1 MLNTKRIMF
10 IFLLLVFSIGAVS
23 ATDLNDNSTTEISYS
38 DVDDGSVL
46 LSNDASNDNVEIN
59 QNNGN
64 VLRSIDERNVDS
76 WDELYDCCV
85 EGSDNFILHLNDKEF
100 VADSQITFNNNVIII
115 GSENSYF
122 TVNNPNLIPFL
133 SNGDYDITFKN
144 VNFKDSNCDMLIQLS
159 GNSKLE
165 NCTFTNI
172 TVGSNHKS
180 VVYNTNG
187 FMDITDCTFTNCTS
201 SFGVITNYNQQ
212 SVNNVRMNVENCNF
226 INNIATYAPGAINN
240 CGILNVT
247 NSKFTGNSAR
257 FWAGAIHTHCN
268 AYTRILNSEFIS
280 NTAGWNG
287 GALYSYSKLEV
298 YNSTFT
304 DNNCTT
310 NNGGGAIGAY
320 NYISTYNVTIENC
333 NFNDNNN
340 LCGDFTN
347 ESTTTLGRGG
357 AISVLNGG
365 YLNVHGSN
373 FVHNSAVI
381 GQAICAYN
389 SDYHDNET
397 IGGVPYLQVYNNTF
411 INHTKTTN
419 DTVFISSGN
428 YLFVNNTFINSPQ
441 TIGVAD
447 NTVVSTN
454 FNLLNTLCISEIKFN
469 QPIVADSDRAV
480 IENQWAMTG
489 YDAQNSKNS
498 PYVGLKEVGYVWN
511 YTIGT
516 APSGNYYASPVI
528 DENGDFYV
536 LGGDKIWAFY
546 KNGNLKWNIQA
557 YNVRGL
563 ALDSKGYLIAP
574 VKGNKLVVLN
584 ATTGTATGAN
594 IFQASSV
601 YEPMIGEDGN
611 IYVAGEYEYDGGFV
625 PIVKYYNSTHYS
637 SDGGYDYSYKSLLD
651 VSPLNS
657 APIMDKQGNI
667 WINSDKGLYC
677 VNSTSGVVLAN
688 YAGVGENKVRPLSN
702 GNVVFSYSGNPKA
715 IYALTSNGVLW
726 NTTLPDSVKSW
737 ALDNINNVLYVSTY
751 KGIYNFNQLTG
762 DISLVNSSLK
772 PNHMLVD
779 AEGVVYC
786 FTASSASSL
795 SALDKNGTLM
805 WSFGYGG
812 RITGSPAMDKDG
824 SIYFTSNDGHLYVL
838 NPAKTNPNMT
848 VEAKN
853 INVDDSSEIIAKLPS
868 NAAGNVIFTV
878 NNKNYTVAIERG
890 IAKLNIE
897 GLAFGTYDVVANFA
911 GDIRYL
917 PSENKTSFNV
927 SKWNSTVILSVNN
940 IKVGEDAVINIAV
953 PEDVTGLVTVTID
966 GKSYTVLINN
976 GKGSLTLSNLVAN
989 SYPITAKYD
998 GNYKYTEGEN
1008 STTLTVAKMPS
1019 AVNVTAN
1026 NIKFGE
1032 DAVINIAV
1040 PNVVLGVATVVVNGK
1055 SYNVAIVDEK
1065 GVLTISNL
1073 AANDYDVKAVY
1084 LGDNKYLSSENTT
1097 KFTVSKVGSFVNVAV
1112 SDIKVGDDAV
1122 INIAVPDDATGNVTV
1137 NINGKSY
1144 NVTTKYGMASIKV
1157 AGLANGTYDVKA
1169 VYLGDNKYLSS
1180 ENTTKFTVSKVSDY
1194 NMTVDIADIIKGE
1207 NATITVTVPKDGTG
1221 SVVVTI
1227 NGTDYKGSVT
1237 NGTAK
1242 VIIPGLDEGT
1252 YKVVTFYTGD
1262 AKYDSMIVNGTITVN
1277 KNTKTTLTMDDVV
1290 KYFKGAQNLTAKLV
1304 DAFGNPIANATVYF
1318 TVNGKVYAKTTDKN
1332 GTASMGIGLVP
1343 NEYKVN
1349 AVFNGTK
1356 DYDKATANATVTIKN
1371 TVFGNDTTLY
1381 FCNGTKYV
1389 AKFLDSNGKAL
1400 ANTTV
1405 KFNINGVFY
1414 TRVTDENGTASLG
1427 IRLNP
1432 KSYVITAYNPATGE
1446 ERANNITVMPT
1457 LVTKDLSMKYLD
1469 GSNFTALTLDG
1480 QGKPLANQNVSFN
1493 VNGVFYHKVTNKDG
1507 IASLGIR
1514 LMAGEYI
1521 ITSYWNDFQTGNTIK
1536 ISH

>member
-1 MLNTKRIMF
+1 MF
-10 IFLLLVFSIGAVS
+10 IFLLLIFSIGAVS

-38 DVDDGSVL
+38 DIDDESVS
-46 LSNDASNDNVEIN
+46 LSNTAPNNNVEIN
-59 QNNGN
+59 QDDGN
-64 VLRSIDERNVDS
+64 VLRSIDEMNIDS
-76 WDELYDCCV
+76 WDELYQYCV
-85 EGSDNFILHLNDKEF
+85 DGSDNFILHLNDKEF

-115 GSENSYF
+115 GSANSYF
-122 TVNNPNLIPFL
+122 TVNNPNLVPFL
-133 SNGDYDITFKN
+133 NNGDYEITFRN

-247 NSKFTGNSAR
+247 NSKFIGNSAR

-298 YNSTFT
+298 YNSNFT

-320 NYISTYNVTIENC
+320 NYVSTYNVTIENC

-340 LCGDFTN
+340 LCGNFTN

-419 DTVFISSGN
+419 DTVFISAGN
-428 YLFVNNTFINSPQ
+428 YTFVNNTFINSPQ
-441 TIGVAD
+441 TIGVND
-447 NTVVSTN
+447 NTIAYTN
-454 FNLLNTLCISEIKFN
+454 FNMLIKLYSGEIKFN
-469 QPIVADSDRAV
+469 QPIVAESNSAV
-480 IENQWAMTG
+480 IENQWAMAG
-489 YDAQNSKNS
+489 YDTQNSKNS
-498 PYVGLKEVGYVWN
+498 PYVGLKSLGYVWN

-516 APSGNYYASPVI
+516 LPSGSGYVGSPVI
-528 DENGDFYV
+528 DKNGDFYV
-536 LGGDKIWAFY
+536 LGGNKIWAFY
-546 KNGNLKWNIQA
+546 KNGDMKWN
-557 YNVRGL
+557 VTVSSKVKGL
-563 ALDSKGYLIAP
+563 ALDNKGCIIVP
-574 VKGNKLVVLN
+574 VQDDRLVILN
-584 ATTGTATGAN
+584 ATTGKDKGGN

-601 YEPMIGEDGN
+601 YEPMIAEDGN
-611 IYVAGEYEYDGGFV
+611 IYVAGQYYYDGGYI
-625 PIVKYYNSTHYS
+625 PIVVWNEKIDNYE
-637 SDGGYDYSYKSLLD
+637 YSYKSILN
-651 VSPLNS
+651 VPKLNS

-667 WINSDKGLYC
+667 WINTNDNGFYC
-677 VNSTSGVVLAN
+677 VNSTSGAVIAN
-688 YAGVGENKVRPLSN
+688 YPNMGSNKVRPVSN
-702 GNVVFSYSGNPKA
+702 GNVVFTYGSSPKA
-715 IYALTSNGVLW
+715 IYAVTSNGILW
-726 NTTLPDSVKSW
+726 NTSAPDSVKSW
-737 ALDNINNVLYVSTY
+737 ALDNTNNFLYVSTY
-751 KGIYNFNQLTG
+751 KGLYKFDQLTG
-762 DISLVNSSLK
+762 NISLVNSSLK

-779 AEGVVYC
+779 AEGTIYC
-786 FTASSASSL
+786 FDGSSSF
-795 SALDKNGTLM
+795 ALDKNGTLM
-805 WSFGYGG
+805 WSFKYSGSG
-812 RITGSPAMDKDG
+812 RIAGTPAMDKDG
-824 SIYFTSNDGHLYVL
+824 SIYVTTNDGYLYIL

-853 INVDDSSEIIAKLPS
+853 INVEDSSEIIAKLPT
-868 NAAGNVIFTV
+868 NAAGDVIFTV
-878 NNKNYTVAIERG
+878 NNKNYTVAIENG

-927 SKWNSTVILSVNN
+927 NKWNSTVTVSVNN
-940 IKVGEDAVINIAV
+940 IKVGEDVVINIAV
-953 PEDVTGLVTVTID
+953 PEDATGLVTVTID

-976 GKGSLTLSNLVAN
+976 GKGSLILSNLVAN

-1008 STTLTVAKMPS
+1008 TTALTVAKMPS

-1032 DAVINIAV
+1032 EAVINIAV
-1040 PNVVLGVATVVVNGK
+1040 PNVSLGVATVVVNGK

-1065 GVLTISNL
+1065 GVLNIYNL
-1073 AANDYDVKAVY
+1073 AAGDYNVDVTY
-1084 LGDNKYLSSENTT
+1084 LGDNKYLSSTN
-1097 KFTVSKVGSFVNVAV
+1097 A
-1112 SDIKVGDDAV
+1112 
-1122 INIAVPDDATGNVTV
+1122 
-1137 NINGKSY
+1137 
-1144 NVTTKYGMASIKV
+1144 
-1157 AGLANGTYDVKA
+1157 AN
-1169 VYLGDNKYLSS
+1169 
-1180 ENTTKFTVSKVSDY
+1180 FTVSKVSDY
-1194 NMTVDIADIIKGE
+1194 NMTVDIADIVKGE
-1207 NATITVTVPKDGTG
+1207 NATITVSVPEDGTG
-1221 SVVVTI
+1221 SVIVTI
-1227 NGTDYKGSVT
+1227 NGTDYKGTVIK
-1237 NGTAK
+1237 GIAK
-1242 VIIPGLDEGT
+1242 VIIPDLDEGT

-1262 AKYDSMIVNGTITVN
+1262 NKYDSMIVNGTITVN
-1277 KNTKTTLTMDDVV
+1277 KNTITTLIMNDVV
-1290 KYFKGAQNLTAKLV
+1290 KYFRGSQKLTAKLV
-1304 DAFGNPIANATVYF
+1304 DAIGNPIANATVYF
-1318 TVNGKVYAKTTDKN
+1318 TINGKVYAKITDEN
-1332 GTASMGIGLVP
+1332 GMASMGIGLVP
-1343 NEYKVN
+1343 NEYKVS

-1356 DYDKATANATVTIKN
+1356 DHDKSTANATVTVKSTIL
-1371 TVFGNDTTLY
+1371 GNDTTLY
-1381 FCNGTKYV
+1381 FLNGTKYV
-1389 AKFLDSNGKAL
+1389 AKFLDSDGKAL
-1400 ANTTV
+1400 TNTTV

-1414 TRVTDENGTASLG
+1414 TRVTDENGMASLN
-1427 IRLNP
+1427 IRLDP
-1432 KSYVITAYNPATGE
+1432 KSYIITAYNPVTGE
-1446 ERANNITVMPT
+1446 QKANEVTVLPRIIAE
-1457 LVTKDLSMKYLD
+1457 DLSMKYLD
-1469 GSNFTALTLDG
+1469 GSSFNATLVDG
-1480 QGKPLANQNVSFN
+1480 QGKAVAGVNITFN
-1493 VNGVFYHKVTNKDG
+1493 VNGVFYHKTTDANGVARLN
-1507 IASLGIR
+1507 IR
-1514 LMAGEYI
+1514 LMPGDYI
-1521 ITSYWNDFQTGNTIK
+1521 ITSTYDKCWASNKITI
-1536 ISH
+1536 SA

>member
-469 QPIVADSDRAV
+469 QPIVTDSDRAV

-751 KGIYNFNQLTG
+751 KGIYKFNQLTG

-1040 PNVVLGVATVVVNGK
+1040 PNVSLGVATVVVNGK

-1065 GVLTISNL
+1065 GVLNIYNL
-1073 AANDYDVKAVY
+1073 AAGDYNVDVTY
-1084 LGDNKYLSSENTT
+1084 LGDNKYLSSTN
-1097 KFTVSKVGSFVNVAV
+1097 A
-1112 SDIKVGDDAV
+1112 
-1122 INIAVPDDATGNVTV
+1122 
-1137 NINGKSY
+1137 
-1144 NVTTKYGMASIKV
+1144 
-1157 AGLANGTYDVKA
+1157 AN
-1169 VYLGDNKYLSS
+1169 
-1180 ENTTKFTVSKVSDY
+1180 FTVSKVSDY
-1194 NMTVDIADIIKGE
+1194 NMTVDIADIVKGE
-1207 NATITVTVPKDGTG
+1207 NATITVTIPEDGTG
-1221 SVVVTI
+1221 SVIVTI
-1227 NGTDYKGSVT
+1227 NGTNYKGTVIK
-1237 NGTAK
+1237 GIAK
-1242 VIIPGLDEGT
+1242 VIIPDLDEGT

-1262 AKYDSMIVNGTITVN
+1262 NKYDSMIVNGTITVN
-1277 KNTKTTLTMDDVV
+1277 KNTITTLTMNNLV
-1290 KYFKGAQNLTAKLV
+1290 KYFGSSQRLVAKLA
-1304 DAFGNPIANATVYF
+1304 DALGNPIANATVYF
-1318 TVNGKVYAKTTDKN
+1318 TINGKVHARITDEN
-1332 GTASMGIGLVP
+1332 GTASIAIRLLPG
-1343 NEYKVN
+1343 EYK
-1349 AVFNGTK
+1349 ASALFNGTD
-1356 DYDKATANATVTIKN
+1356 DYDVTSVNASVLVKN
-1371 TVFGNDTTLY
+1371 TILGNDTTLY
-1381 FCNGTKYV
+1381 FRNGTQYV

-1400 ANTTV
+1400 ANTDV

-1414 TRVTDENGTASLG
+1414 TRVTDENGIARLN
-1427 IRLNP
+1427 IRLDP
-1432 KSYVITAYNPATGE
+1432 ASYIITAYNPVTGE
-1446 ERANNITVMPT
+1446 QKANNITVLPRIIA
-1457 LVTKDLSMKYLD
+1457 KDLSMKYLD
-1469 GSNFTALTLDG
+1469 GSTFNAALVDG
-1480 QGKPLANQNVSFN
+1480 QGKAISGVNITFN
-1493 VNGVFYHKVTNKDG
+1493 INGVFYHRTTDVNG
-1507 IASLGIR
+1507 VASLNIR
-1514 LMAGEYI
+1514 LISGVYI
-1521 ITSYWNDFQTGNTIK
+1521 ITSMYDECWASNKITI
-1536 ISH
+1536 SA

>member
-1 MLNTKRIMF
+1 MF

-751 KGIYNFNQLTG
+751 KGIYKFNQLTG

-1008 STTLTVAKMPS
+1008 TTALTVAKMSS

-1032 DAVINIAV
+1032 EAVINIAV
-1040 PNVVLGVATVVVNGK
+1040 PNVSLGVATVVVNGK

-1065 GVLTISNL
+1065 GVLNIYNL
-1073 AANDYDVKAVY
+1073 AAGDYNVDVTY
-1084 LGDNKYLSSENTT
+1084 LGDNKYLSSTN
-1097 KFTVSKVGSFVNVAV
+1097 A
-1112 SDIKVGDDAV
+1112 
-1122 INIAVPDDATGNVTV
+1122 
-1137 NINGKSY
+1137 
-1144 NVTTKYGMASIKV
+1144 
-1157 AGLANGTYDVKA
+1157 AN
-1169 VYLGDNKYLSS
+1169 
-1180 ENTTKFTVSKVSDY
+1180 FTVSKVSDY
-1194 NMTVDIADIIKGE
+1194 NMTVDIADIVKGE
-1207 NATITVTVPKDGTG
+1207 NATITVTIPEDGTG
-1221 SVVVTI
+1221 SVIVTI
-1227 NGTDYKGSVT
+1227 NGTNYKGTVIK
-1237 NGTAK
+1237 GIAK
-1242 VIIPGLDEGT
+1242 VIIPDLDEGT

-1262 AKYDSMIVNGTITVN
+1262 NKYDSMIVNGTITVN
-1277 KNTKTTLTMDDVV
+1277 KNTITTLTMNNLV
-1290 KYFKGAQNLTAKLV
+1290 KYFGSSQRLVAKLA
-1304 DAFGNPIANATVYF
+1304 DALGNPIANATVYF
-1318 TVNGKVYAKTTDKN
+1318 TINGKVHARITDEN
-1332 GTASMGIGLVP
+1332 GTASIAIRLLPG
-1343 NEYKVN
+1343 EYK
-1349 AVFNGTK
+1349 ASALFNGTD
-1356 DYDKATANATVTIKN
+1356 DYDMAAVNASVLVKN
-1371 TVFGNDTTLY
+1371 TILGNDTTLY
-1381 FCNGTKYV
+1381 FRNGTQYV
-1389 AKFLDSNGKAL
+1389 AKFLDGNGKAL
-1400 ANTTV
+1400 ANTDV

-1414 TRVTDENGTASLG
+1414 TRVTDENGIARLN
-1427 IRLNP
+1427 IRLDP
-1432 KSYVITAYNPATGE
+1432 ASYIITAYNPVTGE
-1446 ERANNITVMPT
+1446 QKANNITVLPRIIA
-1457 LVTKDLSMKYLD
+1457 KDLSMKYLD
-1469 GSNFTALTLDG
+1469 GSTFNAALVDG
-1480 QGKPLANQNVSFN
+1480 QGKAISGVNITFN
-1493 VNGVFYHKVTNKDG
+1493 INGVFYHRTTDVNG
-1507 IASLGIR
+1507 VASLNIR
-1514 LMAGEYI
+1514 LISGVYI
-1521 ITSYWNDFQTGNTIK
+1521 ITSMYDECWASNKITI
-1536 ISH
+1536 SA